1 MSKPEFGRK
10 MTCTACA
17 VRFYDL
23 TRTPAICPKC
33 GVEQPR
39 VKPRVAPLA
48 RASAVRWSGRQP
60 PTIIAATPEPTLV
73 ETDPLEEVEE
83 VEEDDVEE
91 IDLPDDDDDQP
102 KVKVED

>member
-1 MSKPEFGRK
+1 

-39 VKPRVAPLA
+39 AKIRVAPVA
-48 RASAVRWSGRQP
+48 RAPALRWSGRQP
-60 PTIIAATPEPTLV
+60 PTIIAATPEPTAV
-73 ETDPLEEVEE
+73 ETDALEEVDEDE
-83 VEEDDVEE
+83 VEDA
-91 IDLPDDDDDQP
+91 DLVDDDDDDTDHDTP